1 MISPKG
7 RGVLAGLG
15 ALIAVCLLP
24 GASAQPS
31 AVGAVAGDRAS
42 AMAAGGPEA
51 APGAQAGLEVLPP
64 EVRAIMDQPLYRFAR
79 WSIYVADLATG
90 APLYDYQ
97 GRELVVPGSVTK
109 LFPGA
114 AALDAFGPDYRFETP
129 IYRRGTVDAQGT
141 LQGDL
146 VLVASGDL
154 TMGGRNTPD
163 GHIDFESF
171 DHTYANA
178 TGLGTLTP
186 ENPLAGLDDLA
197 RQVVAAGI
205 RRVSG
210 NVLIDARLFDQMPKD
225 DYVLSP
231 IMINDNLIDLTVRPS
246 DVGEAATV
254 SARPETAAYEVL
266 SAVETVPAGQ
276 PLDLAVDSPQPGQI
290 FIHGQIPADTPQALR
305 TFQAADPPAF
315 ARTLLIEALGRQ
327 GVLVDAAPTGANR
340 AAQLPPSG
348 SYAPAEQV
356 ALLRSLPFS
365 ENLNLIFHVSMNLD
379 ADTLV
384 MLLAAKNDKTTFDDG
399 MAQILAFLRTT
410 PLDTDAVSL
419 GDGRGDARADL
430 FSPYTAT
437 QLLRYMAT
445 RPDAAAYRNAL
456 PLMGEK
462 GTEIDTVA
470 PTSPIRGKTS
480 GKSGTTVVGDL
491 LHQRPVI
498 LGRGL
503 AGYTPTASGREL
515 VYSIYVQ
522 TVPIADVPALFTPIK
537 DQGTMLE
544 AIYARN

>member
-1 MISPKG
+1 MASRKVASALACL
-7 RGVLAGLG
+7 GV
-15 ALIAVCLLP
+15 ALSVSLLP
-24 GASAQPS
+24 GASGQP
-31 AVGAVAGDRAS
+31 GGL
-42 AMAAGGPEA
+42 AAGGSGRALA
-51 APGAQAGLEVLPP
+51 AQGGVESLPP
-64 EVRAIMDQPLYRFAR
+64 EIRAIMDHPLYRNAR

-114 AALDAFGPDYRFETP
+114 AALDAYGPGYRFETP
-129 IYRRGTVDAQGT
+129 VYRRGPVDGQGA

-146 VLVASGDL
+146 ILVASGDL

-163 GHIDFESF
+163 GHIDYTSI

-178 TGLGTLTP
+178 IPGATLTP

-197 RQVVAAGI
+197 QQVAAAGI

-210 NVLIDARLFDQMPKD
+210 NILIDARLFDQMPKD
-225 DYVLSP
+225 DYVLTP
-231 IMINDNLIDLTVRPS
+231 IMINDNVIDITVRPVA
-246 DVGEAATV
+246 VGQAATV
-254 SARPETAAYEVL
+254 VTRPETAAYDVL
-266 SAVETVPAGQ
+266 SAVQTVAAGQ
-276 PLDLAVDSPQPGQI
+276 QLELTVESPQPGQI
-290 FIHGQIPADTPQALR
+290 FVRGQIPADTAEALR
-305 TFQAADPPAF
+305 TFQVTDPPAF
-315 ARTLLIEALGRQ
+315 ARTLFIEALQRQ
-327 GVLVDAAPTGANR
+327 GVTVDALPTGPNP
-340 AAQLPPSG
+340 AALLPPSG
-348 SYAPAEQV
+348 SYTPAEQV
-356 ALLRSLPFS
+356 AVLRALPFS
-365 ENLNLIFHVSMNLD
+365 ENLNLIFKVSMNVQ

-384 MLLAAKNDKTTFDDG
+384 MLLAAKHGQKTFDDG
-399 MAQILAFLRTT
+399 MEQILAFLRTT
-410 PLDTDAVSL
+410 PLDADAVSL
-419 GDGRGDARADL
+419 GDGRGDARGDL

-445 RPDAAAYRNAL
+445 RPDARAYRDAL

-462 GTEIDTVA
+462 GTEIDTVP

-491 LHQRPVI
+491 LHQRPII

-522 TVPIADVPALFTPIK
+522 TVPIADVLAVYTPIQ

-544 AIYARN
+544 AIYEHN